1 MEKSLSQAQRD
12 QLLMNSAKEDVIM
25 KKEMLK
31 SFERSTKTM
40 EDSISKMTDCLTS
53 LGDGLATG
61 MRLLA
66 NALAG
71 NHSSAAVN
79 HHTPAWHPTQF
90 DQYRVGGMVPSPS
103 YNDTSYASLNRRA
116 SQQFNRIGSEQARSP
131 STGLGPILAA
141 SQALFQADDTDGMHY
156 NY

>member
-1 MEKSLSQAQRD
+1 MDKSLSQAQRD
-12 QLLMNSAKEDVIM
+12 QLLMNAAKEDVIM

-40 EDSISKMTDCLTS
+40 EDSISKMTDYLTS
-53 LGDGLATG
+53 LGDGIATG

-66 NALAG
+66 NALAL

-79 HHTPAWHPTQF
+79 PHTPAWHPTQF
-90 DQYRVGGMVPSPS
+90 DQYSVGGMVPPP
-103 YNDTSYASLNRRA
+103 YNDTSYATLNTRA
-116 SQQFNRIGSEQARSP
+116 SQQLNRIGSEQAQQP
-131 STGLGPILAA
+131 SIRPGPILAA
-141 SQALFQADDTDGMHY
+141 NQALFQTDDTDGMHY